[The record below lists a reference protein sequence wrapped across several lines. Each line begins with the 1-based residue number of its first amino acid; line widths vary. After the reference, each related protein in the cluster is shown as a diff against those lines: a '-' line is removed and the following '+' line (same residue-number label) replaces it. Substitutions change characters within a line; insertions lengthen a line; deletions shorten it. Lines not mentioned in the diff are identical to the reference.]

1 MQGWHTAEEPGR
13 RDRHTGSGPEHRQT
27 ETRDRRSPAERH
39 SPGLTQILVGIP
51 GSRSDTSE
59 SWWHKHQWHHH
70 HMSRG
75 TGARMMTGSWPAQ
88 VSAQAVTA
96 VRTRPVYWHQPVCGA
111 PGADHWPRSPWC
123 TGDHCPGVR
132 THTGPSPGLLTTEAR
147 RHGAIFPP
155 KTSSGPWPLSDPG
168 HTWHWHVP
176 MYRPCLVCS
185 LAIKTCNLTLNQCLL
200 FVWPP
205 TKAESV
211 S

>member
-111 PGADHWPRSPWC
+111 PGADHWPPLPMMYWWPLPRGEDTHWPQSRAADHRGPASRSHFPAKNIIGPVTTLWPRAHLAL
-123 TGDHCPGVR
+123 TCPDVQAL
-132 THTGPSPGLLTTEAR
+132 PCLLTR
-147 RHGAIFPP
+147 
-155 KTSSGPWPLSDPG
+155 
-168 HTWHWHVP
+168 
-176 MYRPCLVCS
+176 
-185 LAIKTCNLTLNQCLL
+185 N
-200 FVWPP
+200 
-205 TKAESV
+205 
-211 S
+211 